1 MSRDSIV
8 RVFCRG
14 FEKTG
19 TVEVTYIK
27 RECVSGKVNGTEG
40 GKARK
45 LLINLNANVEQNQRT
60 EDEEETVDMGQLA
73 GCGSCCE
80 QEAEQSQLQP
90 SLRVVP
96 FKCLHLCT

>member
-27 RECVSGKVNGTEG
+27 RECVSAKVNGTEG

-45 LLINLNANVEQNQRT
+45 LAVN
-60 EDEEETVDMGQLA
+60 
-73 GCGSCCE
+73 
-80 QEAEQSQLQP
+80 
-90 SLRVVP
+90 
-96 FKCLHLCT
+96 